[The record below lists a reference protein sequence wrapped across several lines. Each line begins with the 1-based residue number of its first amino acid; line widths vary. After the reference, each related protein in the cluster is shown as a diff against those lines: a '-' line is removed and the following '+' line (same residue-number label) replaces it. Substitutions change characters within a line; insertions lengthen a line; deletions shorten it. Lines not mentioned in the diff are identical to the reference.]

1 MVWRGKEGKEG
12 GRAPSKRPLEYDIP
26 RMVAAAMAPL
36 LTEDVNGRRRRP
48 RKEGRIAAKICEL
61 PQTRE
66 TRNRLGGEVAAC
78 ATRRQRRGEREGDRE
93 VCGEKSPQSA
103 WWRAREEIPAWGEVP
118 ERRERQRTE
127 EKEERPRSS
136 PDQRSCTTLERE
148 EAGSQLRGGRRTAS
162 RDEMGEVEEE
172 ELLLVLDT
180 SSSPPSTLQYWHSLR
195 DMRLTQKSHC
205 QFWSKDR
212 CHLGS
217 QRKVFIRISHR
228 CIHSHQRPDASSME
242 SHHGQL
248 VFFFSCENAKSRACS
263 LVGGRPPT
271 DRVQV
276 AVAAHSRTLSEG
288 RLTRKIGSAPP
299 DLLHF
304 FPDLCISLHRT
315 N

>member
-1 MVWRGKEGKEG
+1 M
-12 GRAPSKRPLEYDIP
+12 LD
-26 RMVAAAMAPL
+26 
-36 LTEDVNGRRRRP
+36 
-48 RKEGRIAAKICEL
+48 
-61 PQTRE
+61 
-66 TRNRLGGEVAAC
+66 
-78 ATRRQRRGEREGDRE
+78 
-93 VCGEKSPQSA
+93 
-103 WWRAREEIPAWGEVP
+103 
-118 ERRERQRTE
+118 
-127 EKEERPRSS
+127 
-136 PDQRSCTTLERE
+136 
-148 EAGSQLRGGRRTAS
+148 
-162 RDEMGEVEEE
+162 
-172 ELLLVLDT
+172 LDT

-195 DMRLTQKSHC
+195 DMRLTQKSHF
-205 QFWSKDR
+205 QFWFKDR

-276 AVAAHSRTLSEG
+276 AVAAHIRTLSEG

-304 FPDLCISLHRT
+304 FPVLCISCIGQTDFWKSCHCINLECSKMPGSPAIRF
-315 N
+315 NLFQVVK